1 MRMRRKSN
9 HKQLMDSGFCL
20 FNSKSQTAT
29 LMDENKDG
37 PVHCVT
43 SGFALKYNLYK
54 LYFAR
59 EWIQISW
66 GLNFKSFKQGL

>member
-37 PVHCVT
+37 PLQAPNCSPRSF
-43 SGFALKYNLYK
+43 SGSTAGRQVFHPATKSTFDLFYNM
-54 LYFAR
+54 
-59 EWIQISW
+59 E
-66 GLNFKSFKQGL
+66 

>member
-37 PVHCVT
+37 PLQAPTAAQGRSRVPQQAGKC
-43 SGFALKYNLYK
+43 SALRRSQLS
-54 LYFAR
+54 
-59 EWIQISW
+59 ISSTTW
-66 GLNFKSFKQGL
+66 NRII